1 MERNACAVSRR
12 NRLEIPARILH
23 LDQGRAMK
31 DSEPGNAAT
40 TIADYYRSVH
50 VQARIAEYCGGLG
63 AGMSAWDLAGFGGRD
78 ELAEEDGAPVTCRA
92 WDHGRLFERG
102 ADVSRSLGDRDGTLL
117 HLDLDYSHPADP
129 DEPYRDP
136 ATCFRLLEPVYQA
149 IVAAFSRHAVQPLV
163 LVTGRGYH
171 FVVRARRGSLLQ
183 QALAAMGGISPAVRA
198 RADSMSEAV
207 PGATAMCEAHD
218 GAGRLLEH
226 LCHEVLSNVAA
237 GTPLPVAIA
246 DLPPP
251 GGGRF
256 ACLDLS
262 AYGDPLFAR
271 HARCAFSSNQKA
283 SLERSAGRPFVLV
296 IPRTDGPIE
305 TLLRTRE
312 DPGLAARLAASCSGR
327 IPEVTAAPEW
337 LRAYRTSA
345 LARFH
350 GEFDAGPHADPSTW
364 RFTYDALD
372 PRALP
377 PCVAGPLEQPY
388 PALLQPLRLRT
399 LALALR
405 SMGWHARSV
414 AALVASRYE
423 RGSGWGSLWWRYD
436 RETRAAFYVRLLL
449 ASADRVA
456 DAADLSCE
464 VQRRRAHCPA
474 DGACGFDLQRL
485 APGRP
490 FA

>member
-1 MERNACAVSRR
+1 MAHTDALGTVSAAV
-12 NRLEIPARILH
+12 
-23 LDQGRAMK
+23 
-31 DSEPGNAAT
+31 AA
-40 TIADYYRSVH
+40 YYRSAD
-50 VQARIAEYCGGLG
+50 VQARIAEYCGDTG
-63 AGMSAWDLAGFGGRD
+63 AGMTAWDLAGFGGRD

-92 WDHGRLFERG
+92 WDHRRLLESG
-102 ADVSRSLGDRDGTLL
+102 ADVARSLGDRDGTLL

-136 ATCFRLLEPVYQA
+136 AACFELLEPVYRA
-149 IVAAFSRHAVQPLV
+149 VMAAFSRRGVRPLA

-171 FVVRARRGSLLQ
+171 FVARARRGSPLHRS
-183 QALAAMGGISPAVRA
+183 LAGMGRLSAAVETRSDAMGGTVAH
-198 RADSMSEAV
+198 
-207 PGATAMCEAHD
+207 ATESCRAHD
-218 GAGRLLEH
+218 GAGRLLES
-226 LCHEVLSNVAA
+226 LCHEVLSALA
-237 GTPLPVAIA
+237 GRAPLPVAVA

-283 SLERSAGRPFVLV
+283 SLQRSAGQPFALV
-296 IPRTDGPIE
+296 VPRADQPME
-305 TLLRTRE
+305 TILRARRE
-312 DPGLAARLAASCSGR
+312 PALAARLAASASAR
-327 IPEVTAAPEW
+327 IPDVTAAPRW

-350 GEFDAGPHADPSTW
+350 DAFDAGPHAPPSTW
-364 RFTYDALD
+364 SFTYDALD
-372 PRALP
+372 LRTLP
-377 PCVAGPLEQPY
+377 ACVAGSLEQPF

-405 SMGWHARSV
+405 SMGWHPRSV

-423 RGSGWGSLWWRYD
+423 RGPGWGSLWWRYD

-449 ASADRVA
+449 ASADRA
-456 DAADLSCE
+456 GDAADLSCGT
-464 VQRRRAHCPA
+464 QRLRGNCPA
-474 DGACGFDLQRL
+474 GGACGFDLGRL